1 MTFLK
6 TLVFSILVPGTVII
20 YGPLW
25 LLTTQGPLHL
35 PIDTLWVL
43 GVIPFLLGVALYLW
57 CAWHFT
63 FTGRGTPAPIDP
75 PKHLV
80 ARGPYRVVRNPMYGG
95 VLTAVLGEA
104 LLFQSLT
111 LVVYAALVL
120 LAVHLFVVFY
130 EEPFLR
136 QQFGA
141 SYQDYC
147 AQVPRWIPR
156 LSSWRRQHPVAS

>member
-1 MTFLK
+1 
-6 TLVFSILVPGTVII
+6 
-20 YGPLW
+20 
-25 LLTTQGPLHL
+25 
-35 PIDTLWVL
+35 
-43 GVIPFLLGVALYLW
+43 GVIPFLLGVAIYLW

-80 ARGPYRVVRNPMYGG
+80 ARGPYRVVRNPMYVG

-104 LLFQSLT
+104 LLFQSLS

-120 LAVHLFVVFY
+120 LAVHLFVFFY
-130 EEPFLR
+130 EAPSLR
-136 QQFGA
+136 QQSGA
-141 SYQDYC
+141 SYQDYG

-156 LSSWRRQHPVAS
+156 LSNWWRRQPVAS